1 MPNSKYSQ
9 FTAAA
14 AIYAGFAIY
23 LYQPYFRH
31 FKPLEYL
38 FVVNSGLAAL
48 GCFTLSRLW
57 IRGFFASLFA
67 GAIYGFGPFVLSL
80 TNYHPAIGFLSA
92 AIGWLFCPAAF
103 ITRTKRHYLGSL
115 FAALPFLAIILFFTL
130 FARMRFFPMA
140 LQERLYLADLTGLLF
155 PLVAV
160 NHSSVLVGFYHI
172 PLAALIFGFLVL
184 IRKRQFSLII
194 IFAIGVLLTFCNSFC
209 NVSPLMW
216 IAIPVLCCSVLI
228 GKGISYL
235 TSAGFSDRKPILFT
249 TIIMGI
255 FAIVALLL
263 ATKYFQTF
271 AGLTNKYAMLFV
283 EAAKLYML
291 SAISVAIIY
300 FVARAKLQI
309 YSLRLTVLC
318 SAISIDI
325 FFSARFIIDKIF

>member
-9 FTAAA
+9 FAAAA
-14 AIYAGFAIY
+14 AIYAGFAVY

-31 FKPLEYL
+31 FKLLEYL
-38 FVVNSGLAAL
+38 FVVNSCLAAL

-80 TNYHPAIGFLSA
+80 TNYHPAVGFLA
-92 AIGWLFCPAAF
+92 AAVAWLFCPAAF
-103 ITRTKRHYLGSL
+103 IARTKRYYLASL
-115 FAALPFLAIILFFTL
+115 FAVIPFLTIILFFTL
-130 FARMRFFPMA
+130 FAHIRFFPMA
-140 LQERLYLADLTGLLF
+140 LQERLYLVDLTGLLF
-155 PLVAV
+155 PLIAI
-160 NHSSVLVGFYHI
+160 NRSSTLIGFYHI
-172 PLAALIFGFLVL
+172 PLAALILGFFVL
-184 IRKRQFSLII
+184 FYKRQFSLIT
-194 IFAIGVLLTFCNSFC
+194 IFTIGTILAVCNSFL

-228 GKGISYL
+228 GEGISHL

-249 TIIMGI
+249 TIVMGI

-283 EAAKLYML
+283 EAAKLYIL
-291 SAISVAIIY
+291 SAVSIAIIY

-318 SAISIDI
+318 LAISIDI
-325 FFSARFIIDKIF
+325 FFSSRFIIDKIF